1 MVRGPSCS
9 NVENAYPLPCSS
21 MTKRGVS
28 SPTAPYGRGFEASSH
43 LDRSVSVHRDSPP
56 FLHVSSD
63 DVALKSHAKH
73 SEDSAMAASSSSM
86 DVQDTDFF
94 CGADDLEVG
103 RNVPGSMASSFRI
116 QSMWNGLT
124 RMILNRDTAFSSFFR
139 SMLRKPEGH
148 IKLPRTASVWPMPL
162 PYDLTLCSPHIDGDT
177 LSFRKLLNLQVA
189 FLSHLHL
196 NCPRIAPH
204 EICGHHNLTEDQWSV
219 LRRLTRLGE
228 AWKFQPVYKAEDLGR
243 TAAKQ
248 EQQEAVISELDR
260 FVRPHVSQMKKYG
273 RSISSVNLGRP
284 SCKSVRGRVVGKLT
298 KTNISGAHT
307 IVADR
312 IKMEGTP
319 SFDPCPFLDCKSRDL
334 YQNPFCNDVDL
345 DDARLN
351 APRVRVHASTHEK
364 LRLLKLLQDSGRLSF
379 RKPSDVYEGLGN
391 GLFAVPKNTKV
402 DRLILDGRP
411 ANLLQI
417 PPNRF
422 IMTMAGAH
430 CLLGIHLR
438 SDEKLLMSGDD
449 LSNFFYTFRVNGMR
463 VSRNFLE
470 WKIPT
475 RLVKDFK
482 SFPGSLCDEKY
493 VYACMASLAMGDS
506 AACEYAQTSHISM
519 GLQCGAFR
527 KHHLLTMH
535 GRVPRSRFMAGIII
549 DDFVLLERVALNA
562 TNGLELASRRS
573 SMHSMYSSVGLEAHP
588 SKGFAEQESAS
599 FWGADVDGLA
609 GLVRGHIPRAASLCW
624 VTSKVASL
632 GYCSISLLEV
642 IAGGFVSLFTFRRR
656 MMSLLD
662 LVYVIQC
669 GRERAEIISLSP
681 PVIDELWSLVV
692 LCPLAVSDLRADF
705 SDRIY
710 MVDASNW
717 GDAVVSA
724 PLKGGL
730 PAEIHR
736 HSVNKS
742 CWTRLLSPFKAHL
755 RGKGCLD
762 PAEELPGEE
771 SFTEHPVWEVAARGL
786 CYTLDWKKRAK
797 NGRHINLGELHAYLK
812 AEVLGA
818 ADGDKRVAI
827 GSDSQV
833 CLGCI
838 CKGRSASP
846 CLNNALKRSLAVVL
860 GNGIYSSGGYERSAH
875 NPADDPTRGVPLR
888 DAVAELPSWWLS
900 LENYQYDELDS
911 FLKSCNLHPDQI
923 SGYPNLNE
931 LQLQSP
937 EVVGDLLCD
946 RGIKKFQAKLK
957 SKLVLRHLQKEQKS
971 HRHSST
977 SALKCEFKDGTLS
990 EIHEALISF
999 GKDQFLLSIGENWPP
1014 TRPGFIDLY
1023 SGKKGF
1029 AKAAIRYGAPWVL
1042 CVDIEDGAQC
1052 DLLCP
1057 SVRRRIEFLV
1067 KSGVCLH
1074 LSAAPICSSF
1084 SRAITPAVRSRDF
1097 PKGLAGVSKA
1107 MFLKIQDG
1115 NSHSTWLA
1123 KIISLCLVQG
1133 ILFWVENPD
1142 SSFLWLQPE
1151 WISLPHSA
1159 ADNFYKCDFCS
1170 FGTAWRKRTRFVT
1183 NGSLSGTRRLC
1194 QGGHRHLVLRGR
1206 SKVHK
1211 APWTKIAE
1219 PYPARLC
1226 ATLAHSACSDLGLFK
1241 GTFDCTAFV
1250 GHRRVG
1256 EAKNPGP
1263 RRARYQG
1270 TKDPSQ
1276 LDRVELI
1283 RPATIAI
1290 GEKHWHIFVTWL
1302 ENFLGKETSAGVW
1315 IAPQLLATMLAAFG
1329 RHWFSIGGSLFNFRH
1344 LLIFSQ
1350 RKYPILRGNMQSAWN
1365 VISKWE
1371 ELEPVEHRR
1380 PLPYAIVK
1388 AMVVL
1393 ALQWSWR
1400 RVAAVILLSFHA
1412 CTRPG
1417 EVLNAFRRD
1426 VVLPSDLGAEPGS
1439 PCYLRILKPKPGR
1452 RGLGRTQHA
1461 KVRDTHSSHILSD
1474 ILGQLK
1480 PEERIFPGSGGSF
1493 RTRWDHLLRRLKV
1506 PGDCNFSPGCLRA
1519 GGTVHLYQLGV
1530 PIMDIL
1536 WALRLKN
1543 LETLQHYLQE
1553 ISTQVTMIDLPY
1565 DCKALIHGFSFFFD
1579 LLHP

>member
-1 MVRGPSCS
+1 
-9 NVENAYPLPCSS
+9 
-21 MTKRGVS
+21 
-28 SPTAPYGRGFEASSH
+28 
-43 LDRSVSVHRDSPP
+43 
-56 FLHVSSD
+56 
-63 DVALKSHAKH
+63 
-73 SEDSAMAASSSSM
+73 
-86 DVQDTDFF
+86 
-94 CGADDLEVG
+94 
-103 RNVPGSMASSFRI
+103 
-116 QSMWNGLT
+116 
-124 RMILNRDTAFSSFFR
+124 
-139 SMLRKPEGH
+139 
-148 IKLPRTASVWPMPL
+148 
-162 PYDLTLCSPHIDGDT
+162 
-177 LSFRKLLNLQVA
+177 
-189 FLSHLHL
+189 
-196 NCPRIAPH
+196 
-204 EICGHHNLTEDQWSV
+204 
-219 LRRLTRLGE
+219 
-228 AWKFQPVYKAEDLGR
+228 
-243 TAAKQ
+243 
-248 EQQEAVISELDR
+248 
-260 FVRPHVSQMKKYG
+260 
-273 RSISSVNLGRP
+273 
-284 SCKSVRGRVVGKLT
+284 
-298 KTNISGAHT
+298 
-307 IVADR
+307 
-312 IKMEGTP
+312 
-319 SFDPCPFLDCKSRDL
+319 
-334 YQNPFCNDVDL
+334 
-345 DDARLN
+345 
-351 APRVRVHASTHEK
+351 
-364 LRLLKLLQDSGRLSF
+364 
-379 RKPSDVYEGLGN
+379 
-391 GLFAVPKNTKV
+391 
-402 DRLILDGRP
+402 
-411 ANLLQI
+411 
-417 PPNRF
+417 
-422 IMTMAGAH
+422 
-430 CLLGIHLR
+430 
-438 SDEKLLMSGDD
+438 
-449 LSNFFYTFRVNGMR
+449 
-463 VSRNFLE
+463 
-470 WKIPT
+470 
-475 RLVKDFK
+475 
-482 SFPGSLCDEKY
+482 
-493 VYACMASLAMGDS
+493 MGDS

-527 KHHLLTMH
+527 KHHLLTLH
-535 GRVPRSRFMAGIII
+535 GRVPRSSYMAGIII
-549 DDFVLLERVALNA
+549 DDFVLLEKVALEA
-562 TNGLELASRRS
+562 TTGMELSSRRS

-599 FWGADVDGLA
+599 FWGADVDGLV

-624 VTSKVASL
+624 VTAKVASL
-632 GYCSISLLEV
+632 GYCSVSLLEV

-662 LVYVIQC
+662 LVYVVQC
-669 GRERAEIISLSP
+669 GRERAEIIILSQ
-681 PVIDELWSLVV
+681 PVIDELWSFVL
-692 LCPLAVSDLRADF
+692 LCPLAVTDLRADF

-730 PAEIHR
+730 VSEIHR

-762 PAEELPGEE
+762 PTEELPGHE
-771 SFTEHPVWEVAARGL
+771 SYTEHPVWEVAARGL
-786 CYTLDWKKRAK
+786 RCVLEWKKRAK
-797 NGRHINLGELHAYLK
+797 AGRHINLGELHAYLK

-833 CLGCI
+833 CWGCV

-846 CLNNALKRSLAVVL
+846 CLNNALRKSLAVVL
-860 GNGIYSSGGYERSAH
+860 GKGIYSSGGYELSAH

-888 DAVAELPSWWLS
+888 DAHVELPSWWMS
-900 LENYQYDELDS
+900 LENYGYDELDS
-911 FLKSCNLHPDQI
+911 FLRSCNLHPDQI

-937 EVVGDLLCD
+937 EVVGDHFCN

-957 SKLVLRHLQKEQKS
+957 SKLVLRHLQKEMRSQKQP
-971 HRHSST
+971 ST
-977 SALKCEFKDGTLS
+977 PPLGKLQ
-990 EIHEALISF
+990 EALLSF
-999 GKDQFLLSIGENWPP
+999 GRDQFLLSLGENWPP

-1057 SVRRRIEFLV
+1057 AVRRRIQLLV
-1067 KSGVCLH
+1067 KSGLCIH

-1084 SRAITPAVRSRDF
+1084 SRAITPAVRSREF

-1107 MFLKIQDG
+1107 MFLKIQGG
-1115 NSHSTWLA
+1115 NSHSSWLST
-1123 KIISLCLVQG
+1123 IIRLCLSLG
-1133 ILFWVENPD
+1133 ILYWVENPD
-1142 SSFLWLQPE
+1142 TSFLWLQPE
-1151 WISLPHSA
+1151 WVSLPYSA
-1159 ADNFYKCDFCS
+1159 SQQFFKCDFCTY
-1170 FGTAWRKRTRFVT
+1170 GTAWRKRTRFVT
-1183 NGSLSGTRRLC
+1183 NGSLSGARRLC
-1194 QGGHRHLVLRGR
+1194 QGGHKHLVLRGR

-1226 ATLAHSACSDLGLFK
+1226 AILAHSACSDLGLFK
-1241 GTFDCTAFV
+1241 GTFDCSAFV
-1250 GHRRVG
+1250 GHRRIG

-1263 RRARYQG
+1263 RRARFQG
-1270 TKDPSQ
+1270 AKDPTE

-1290 GEKHWHIFVTWL
+1290 GEKHWHIFVVWMNNL
-1302 ENFLGKETSAGVW
+1302 LGDETSTAVW
-1315 IAPQLLATMLAAFG
+1315 MVPQLLATMLAAFG

-1350 RKYPILRGNMQSAWN
+1350 RKYPILRGNMQCAWN

-1380 PLPYAIVK
+1380 PLPYPIVK

-1400 RVAAVILLSFHA
+1400 RVAAVLLLSFHA

-1417 EVLNAFRRD
+1417 EVLNACRRD

-1452 RGLGRTQHA
+1452 RGLGRVQHA
-1461 KVRDTHSSHILSD
+1461 KVRDALSSHILCD

-1480 PEERIFPGSGGSF
+1480 PEERVFPGSGGSF
-1493 RTRWDHLLRRLKV
+1493 RTRWNYLLLRLKIPV
-1506 PGDCNFSPGCLRA
+1506 DCNFSPGCLRA
-1519 GGTVHLYQLGV
+1519 GGTVHLYQMGA

-1553 ISTQVTMIDLPY
+1553 ISTQVTMIDLPKE
-1565 DCKALIHGFSFFFD
+1565 CKDLIHGFVFLFD